1 MPSDRESPPYIH
13 RLPCGP
19 DTREWPILWRNL
31 WAWFCANS
39 SSAIKELSKIH
50 KVVAISFVK
59 VCVLCIPLSAVCP
72 AGFPTPGCWSPVGQS
87 SLSRPR
93 PPSTHTLPE
102 SETNGCVSEHSG
114 PVDKISQMIFLALI
128 FIQKSKKSAFEN
140 PQSTLTA
147 LQTPRP
153 SVLPQS

>member
-13 RLPCGP
+13 RLPCSP

-39 SSAIKELSKIH
+39 SSVIKELSEIH
-50 KVVAISFVK
+50 KVFTISFVK
-59 VCVLCIPLSAVCP
+59 VCVLYIPLPAVCP
-72 AGFPTPGCWSPVGQS
+72 AGFPTPGYWSPVGQS

-93 PPSTHTLPE
+93 PPSTHTHPE

-114 PVDKISQMIFLALI
+114 PVGKILLMVFLALT
-128 FIQKSKKSAFEN
+128 FIHKSKKTAFEN
-140 PQSTLTA
+140 Q
-147 LQTPRP
+147 Q
-153 SVLPQS
+153 

>member
-31 WAWFCANS
+31 CAWFCENS

-50 KVVAISFVK
+50 KVVTISFVT
-59 VCVLCIPLSAVCP
+59 VCVLYIPRSAVCP
-72 AGFPTPGCWSPVGQS
+72 AGFPTLGYWSHVGQS

-93 PPSTHTLPE
+93 PQNTHTLPE
-102 SETNGCVSEHSG
+102 SETNGFVSEHSG
-114 PVDKISQMIFLALI
+114 PVDKVSHMVFLALI
-128 FIQKSKKSAFEN
+128 FIHKRKKV
-140 PQSTLTA
+140 ST
-147 LQTPRP
+147 
-153 SVLPQS
+153 